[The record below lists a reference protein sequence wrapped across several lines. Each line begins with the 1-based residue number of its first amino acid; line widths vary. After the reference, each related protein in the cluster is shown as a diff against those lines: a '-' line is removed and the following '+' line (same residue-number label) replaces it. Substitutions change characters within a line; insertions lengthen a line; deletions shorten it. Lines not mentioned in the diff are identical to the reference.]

1 MTHRNIM
8 QAAASLV
15 ADAEHLHP
23 NDRVKQAVYIMTRPG
38 FNADA
43 YVCAI
48 TDTAFCAV
56 FNEMTDEETQVWAI
70 WNLYD
75 DVRPLADARL
85 AGRRVYHANL
95 KVAA

>member
-1 MTHRNIM
+1 MTHSKILS
-8 QAAASLV
+8 AAEALV

-23 NDRVKQAVYIMTRPG
+23 NDRVKQAIYIMTRPG
-38 FNADA
+38 HNEDA
-43 YVCAI
+43 YVCGI

-85 AGRRVYHANL
+85 KGRTVYHANL